1 MTAINNSTDLLNAI
15 VNFGADPYIVET
27 EEQAEEVMES
37 IERATISREITDEDE
52 FSTAL
57 EQLDLKKADHIY
69 SFVDGSEFLVC
80 LSEDWDYEEDLCDI
94 ADENGLEV
102 VDTTSERSGYPR
114 NLKKVLVGFDSFE
127 QAEQISKEN
136 GLALIWI
143 DRRDGWQLWHRGET
157 AYEPMSIE
165 EMDFGED
172 YSFEDDSERFMEMAR
187 ERISEM
193 CEEGASFDDIRSY
206 MDKVEKV
213 NDAIEDLEDDQTV
226 VTYCGEY
233 YDTIKLHP
241 IYFSYDTKTT
251 QLAAIKE

>member
-1 MTAINNSTDLLNAI
+1 MTTINNSTDLLNAI
-15 VNFGADPYIVET
+15 VNFGADTFIVET

-37 IERATISREITDEDE
+37 IERATVSREITDEDE

-94 ADENGLEV
+94 ADKNGLEV
-102 VDTTSERSGYPR
+102 VETTSERSGYPR
-114 NLKKVLVGFDSFE
+114 NLKQVIVGFESFE
-127 QAEQISKEN
+127 DAERIAKEN
-136 GLALIWI
+136 GLTLIWI
-143 DRRDGWQLWHRGET
+143 DKRDGWQLWHRGDT
-157 AYEPMSIE
+157 AYEPMSIDSS
-165 EMDFGED
+165 DFGDD
-172 YSFEDDSERFMEMAR
+172 YEFENNADDVMDMAR
-187 ERISEM
+187 DRIADM
-193 CEEGASFDDIRSY
+193 CNNGESFDDIRSY

-213 NDAIEDLEDDQTV
+213 TDAIEDLDDDQTV

-233 YDTIKLHP
+233 YDTINLHP